1 MDTLGIPLLKKQKV
15 KASWCLTNFTKPLP
29 GANLSLIL
37 LLSLTRLKTSFK
49 EKRIRHKC
57 IMIIVYATK
66 LDDL

>member
-1 MDTLGIPLLKKQKV
+1 MGTPGIQPFYTLLI
-15 KASWCLTNFTKPLP
+15 WCLTNFTKPLP

-57 IMIIVYATK
+57 IMIIVYTTK